1 MKSLTIYVDEL
12 LFKTGADKN
21 QGKEWIYAQ
30 GQVSMSIP
38 EVSRINLEG
47 KQIYELVSIVREP
60 SSMFPVRIEYKP
72 MRELKTGNLVI
83 YAQRF
88 NISL

>member
-1 MKSLTIYVDEL
+1 
-12 LFKTGADKN
+12 
-21 QGKEWIYAQ
+21 
-30 GQVSMSIP
+30 MSIP